1 MLGLCT
7 WQAALCPLLGCGTK
21 PRHRLNAINA
31 FQFLWAEKAKSH
43 LLVCKA
49 HQDHPAVP
57 ILIKRYEAAKGD
69 PNMSATRLN
78 EVAGANPLTSEWMA
92 EHAEEVGSDG
102 LRTITSLETTRDL
115 FEADVSTPLARGTW
129 IRRTKEAYIK
139 LLEQRKAERDSG
151 PEAEASRARAAAAMG
166 LDPEEEEQDRGPVLF
181 AELQSLDPT
190 AEDADYL
197 DPDGWDI
204 QGLERD
210 IEIVR
215 RGARVPGT

>member
-1 MLGLCT
+1 MPLIIER
-7 WQAALCPLLGCGTK
+7 WNAALKGMSVD
-21 PRHRLNAINA
+21 AA
-31 FQFLWAEKAKSH
+31 AE
-43 LLVCKA
+43 
-49 HQDHPAVP
+49 
-57 ILIKRYEAAKGD
+57 
-69 PNMSATRLN
+69 
-78 EVAGANPLTSEWMA
+78 NPLTSEWMA
-92 EHAEEVGSDG
+92 EHAEEIGEDG
-102 LRTITSLETTRDL
+102 LRTIASLETTRDL
-115 FEADVSTPLARGTW
+115 FEADVGTPLARGTW
-129 IRRTKEAYIK
+129 MRQTKEDYIK
-139 LLEQRKAERDSG
+139 LLEQRKTERETGAE
-151 PEAEASRARAAAAMG
+151 AQASRARAAAAMG